1 MEPGIIELA
10 ETALARMEDLGWT
23 VEPVVPAVPRELLWE
38 SWTDLRSFVVAQEL
52 GQHWRDPER
61 REALNPQARWEV
73 ERGFAMT
80 GETVERAAALRD
92 EWLAAL
98 EVLFAR
104 FDALVL
110 PSTQV
115 WPFPAE
121 WDWPREIAGQGM
133 DTYHRWMEVVVPAS
147 LAGLPVLNLPAGT
160 GQADLPGGVQL
171 IGRAGADPAILA
183 MGQEYEAGI
192 GPRPIRL

>member
-1 MEPGIIELA
+1 M
-10 ETALARMEDLGWT
+10 ALARMEDLGWT

-52 GQHWRDPER
+52 GEHWRDPER

-80 GETVERAAALRD
+80 GETVERAATLRG

-104 FDALVL
+104 YDALVL
-110 PSTQV
+110 PSMQV

-160 GQADLPGGVQL
+160 GEDGLPGGVQL
-171 IGRAGADPAILA
+171 IGRAGSDTALLA
-183 MGQEYEAGI
+183 LGKAYEAAM